1 MILSFIRMKIDFV
14 CCRFFFHAKCHLY
27 SAIYLLITHARAYR
41 SLLPNTDLGPSKLDL
56 LSESVMDRTALNED
70 DDGDES
76 QGTRALY
83 VLLLHK
89 TCCCRV

>member
-1 MILSFIRMKIDFV
+1 MKCIAF
-14 CCRFFFHAKCHLY
+14 
-27 SAIYLLITHARAYR
+27 R
-41 SLLPNTDLGPSKLDL
+41 SLPNTDLGPSKLDL

-83 VLLLHK
+83 VPLTRLQVY
-89 TCCCRV
+89 R